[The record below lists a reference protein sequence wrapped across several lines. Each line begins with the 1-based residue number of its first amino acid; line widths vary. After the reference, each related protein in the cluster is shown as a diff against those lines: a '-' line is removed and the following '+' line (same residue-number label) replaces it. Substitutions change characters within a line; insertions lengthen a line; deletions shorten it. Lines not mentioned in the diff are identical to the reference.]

1 MKYTHLT
8 WLLIPALM
16 WGCGKKETT
25 DTSTQLPAPGTE
37 IAVRLVQVE
46 NNNTGATILATG
58 MLASDTEARLAFKTG
73 GIIRKIYADE
83 GDRVQKGQL
92 LAQLQ
97 LTEIQAQVTQA
108 EYGVEKSRRDLERV
122 QNLFRDSAATLEQ
135 VQNLTT
141 VYDMA
146 RQNLE
151 IARFNL
157 QYSEIR
163 APQAGIIIKK
173 TASEGELAAPGMP
186 VLVMN
191 GAGPSNWIA
200 RVSVSDKDWA
210 LISTGDAA
218 QIRLD
223 AYPNEVFNGTVQ
235 LVAPTADPM
244 NGLYPIEIKI
254 KAGDKRFAPGL
265 FAKAIL
271 SPRKATG
278 SGGGVRVPVEAI
290 VEGDGKR
297 AFVFVPD
304 GSGGVR
310 KIPVVIGELTNSHAV
325 IVQGMEGVEAVI
337 TAGSPY
343 LSERSRVR
351 VVR

>member
-1 MKYTHLT
+1 MKYTHLI

-16 WGCGKKETT
+16 WSCGKKDTTET
-25 DTSTQLPAPGTE
+25 SMQLPAPGTE

-46 NNNTGATILATG
+46 NNNTGAAILATG
-58 MLASDTEARLAFKTG
+58 ILASDTEARLAFKTG
-73 GIIRKIYADE
+73 GIIRKMYADE

-108 EYGVEKSRRDLERV
+108 EYGVEKARRDLDRV

-135 VQNLTT
+135 VQNLNT
-141 VYDMA
+141 VLDLA
-146 RQNLE
+146 KQNLE

-163 APQAGIIIKK
+163 APQAGVIIKK
-173 TASEGELAAPGMP
+173 LASEGELAAPGMP
-186 VLVMN
+186 VLAMN
-191 GAGPSNWIA
+191 GSGPSNWIA

-210 LISTGDAA
+210 VISAGDAA

-223 AYPNEVFNGTVQ
+223 AYPGEVFSGKVQ

-244 NGLYPIEIKI
+244 NGLYPIEINI

-265 FAKAIL
+265 FANAVI
-271 SPRKATG
+271 SPRKTIG
-278 SGGGVRVPVEAI
+278 GGGVRVPVEAI

-304 GSGGVR
+304 GKGGVR

-325 IVQGMEGVEAVI
+325 IVQGMEGVDAVI

-351 VVR
+351 VVE

>member
-1 MKYTHLT
+1 MKYTHLI
-8 WLLIPALM
+8 WLLVPALM
-16 WGCGKKETT
+16 WSCGKKDAEETAT
-25 DTSTQLPAPGTE
+25 PIPARGTE
-37 IAVRLVQVE
+37 IAVRLVKVE
-46 NNNTGATILATG
+46 NNSEGATIIATG

-73 GIIRKIYADE
+73 GIIRKVYADE

-122 QNLFRDSAATLEQ
+122 QNLYRDSAATLEQ
-135 VQNLTT
+135 VQNLNT
-141 VYDMA
+141 VLDMA
-146 RQNLE
+146 KQNLE

-173 TASEGELAAPGMP
+173 MASEGELAAPGMP

-191 GAGPSNWIA
+191 GTGPANWIA
-200 RVSVSDKDWA
+200 RVSVTDKDWA
-210 LISTGDAA
+210 LISAGDAA

-223 AYPNEVFNGTVQ
+223 AYPDEVFNGAVH

-254 KAGDKRFAPGL
+254 NAKDKRFAPGL

-271 SPRKATG
+271 TPRKAARR
-278 SGGGVRVPVEAI
+278 SGGVRVPVEAI

-304 GSGGVR
+304 NDGGVR
-310 KIPVVIGELTNSHAV
+310 KIPVIIGELTNTHAI
-325 IVQGMEGVEAVI
+325 IVQGMEGVDEVI

>member
-1 MKYTHLT
+1 
-8 WLLIPALM
+8 
-16 WGCGKKETT
+16 
-25 DTSTQLPAPGTE
+25 
-37 IAVRLVQVE
+37 VE

-73 GIIRKIYADE
+73 GIIRKMYADE

-108 EYGVEKSRRDLERV
+108 EYGVEKARRDLERV
-122 QNLFRDSAATLEQ
+122 QNLYRDSAATLEQ
-135 VQNLTT
+135 VQNLNT
-141 VYDMA
+141 VLDLA
-146 RQNLE
+146 KQNLE

-163 APQAGIIIKK
+163 APQAGVIIKK
-173 TASEGELAAPGMP
+173 MASEGELAAPGMP

-191 GAGPSNWIA
+191 GSGPSNWIA

-223 AYPNEVFNGTVQ
+223 AYPDEVFSGRVQ

-254 KAGDKRFAPGL
+254 NARDKRFAPGL

-271 SPRKATG
+271 SPGKAATG
-278 SGGGVRVPVEAI
+278 SGGVRIPVEAI

-304 GSGGVR
+304 GNGGVR
-310 KIPVVIGELTNSHAV
+310 KIPVLIGELTNTHAV
-325 IVQGMEGVEAVI
+325 VVQGMEGVEAVI